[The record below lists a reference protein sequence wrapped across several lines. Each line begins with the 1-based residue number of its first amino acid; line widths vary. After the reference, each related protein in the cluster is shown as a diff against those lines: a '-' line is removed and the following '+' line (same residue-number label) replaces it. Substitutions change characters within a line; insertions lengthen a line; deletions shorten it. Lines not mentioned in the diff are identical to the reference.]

1 MNIKYKEL
9 YKAAISDKVSG
20 IIVEYSPYNKTYCY
34 RQFSHMTNDKA
45 LEDLYEII
53 INNTVFYAF
62 SESEIVSS
70 HDKLGLLDDL
80 RAAAMYSF
88 AERLPKRNNPDSDGT
103 IGEILL
109 DLLIQ
114 VYEPSSQKLI
124 ARAKH
129 TEIGK
134 KSEITGYDALYFTK
148 HGEDIT
154 LWLGQAKAGSE
165 SYCKG
170 DIKKDLNTKYSAE
183 YFSNTIFYIT
193 TRSESDDLLNILN
206 EINKLCFDA
215 QKNKYSKDQKIAGLF
230 EILKSHGVKVKIPCL
245 LAYTKDIYSNQSL
258 LKEEVE
264 KCTKQICKYFDDENF
279 SFKIPISYEI
289 VFYVFPIKDVSY
301 IRNKIVDLKKEV
313 I

>member
-1 MNIKYKEL
+1 M
-9 YKAAISDKVSG
+9 ISDKVNG
-20 IIVEYSPYNKTYCY
+20 IIVEYSPYHKTYCY
-34 RQFSHMTNDKA
+34 KQFSHMTNDKA

-62 SESEIVSS
+62 SEDEIVSL
-70 HDKLGLLDDL
+70 HAKFGLLDDL
-80 RAAAMYSF
+80 HTAAEYSF
-88 AERLPKRNNPDSDGT
+88 AERLPKRTNPNSDGT

-114 VYEPSSQKLI
+114 VYEPNSQKLI

-129 TEIGK
+129 TEMNK
-134 KSEITGYDALYFTK
+134 RSEITGYDTLYFTIHDK
-148 HGEDIT
+148 YIT
-154 LWLGQAKAGSE
+154 LWLGQAKAGEE
-165 SYCKG
+165 SYCKS

-183 YFSNTIFYIT
+183 YFSSTIFYIA

-206 EINKLCFDA
+206 EINKLCYDA
-215 QKNKYSKDQKIAGLF
+215 QKNKFSKDQKIAGLF
-230 EILKSHGVKVKIPCL
+230 EILKSHEVNVKIPCL
-245 LAYTKDIYSNQSL
+245 LAYTKDIYSNPSL

-264 KCTKQICKYFDDENF
+264 KCTKKICNYFDNDKF
-279 SFKIPISYEI
+279 SFEIPISYEI

-301 IRNKIVDLKKEV
+301 IRNKITCLKKEV